1 LSGGLGLSKVIRVRY
16 EKGILKPLEPIE
28 LEEGEEA
35 QVIVMKTGKDSIAR
49 KFYGIAKR
57 HKPGLSR
64 DELLKIIEEIENE
77 DIRGF

>member
-1 LSGGLGLSKVIRVRY
+1 LSRVIRVRY
-16 EKGILKPLEPIE
+16 ENGVLKPLEPIE

-49 KFYGIAKR
+49 RFYGIAKKR
-57 HKPGLSR
+57 KPGLSR
-64 DELLKIIEEIENE
+64 DELLEIIEEIENE